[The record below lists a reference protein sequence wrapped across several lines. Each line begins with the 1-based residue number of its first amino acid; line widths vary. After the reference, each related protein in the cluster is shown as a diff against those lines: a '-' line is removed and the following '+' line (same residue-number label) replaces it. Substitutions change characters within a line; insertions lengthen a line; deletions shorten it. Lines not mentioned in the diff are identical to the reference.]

1 MKKTLFVMAL
11 AVVLVFALAATALAT
26 SAKTW
31 NYNQDYYSWGSWA
44 GAGITS
50 GGNATLGMGGGTGA
64 NNNTNQTAGGGVHSN
79 YQTTTAKCGI
89 CHSVHRAKADGVKLL
104 NAATATCAGCHI
116 SGTSTVTNV
125 VIAWGTAAA
134 PLAGP
139 HSSATSALG
148 AGCTARACHSTSPH
162 GANGSAYGLFA
173 SKLLSAGV
181 DAAVAAAAAN
191 PASSG
196 VTAALLTGAGQNT
209 VFTGDAD
216 AVRVGYTCNQADCHV
231 QTMLAVIEKGW
242 NEEREILY
250 GDDVNLRFKTGHTSV
265 DAVDQTAFAAATSC
279 AGCHDQVDATTRSGY
294 TFPHAQR
301 ATGTGAGIAGAA
313 QVFLWYNI
321 GDGAGNATTPMYNSN
336 QKSFDGACL
345 KCHRNGALSS
355 GVGIT
360 Y

>member
-11 AVVLVFALAATALAT
+11 AVVLVFALATTAFAT

-31 NYNQDYYSWGSWA
+31 NYNQDYYSWGSWS

-64 NNNTNQTAGGGVHSN
+64 NNNTNQSAGGGVHSN

-89 CHSVHRAKADGVKLL
+89 CHSVHRAKAGGVKLL
-104 NAATATCAGCHI
+104 NTDTATCAGCHI

-125 VIAWGTAAA
+125 VIAWGTPAA

-139 HSSATSALG
+139 HSSTSG
-148 AGCTARACHSTSPH
+148 SCTDRACHATSPH
-162 GANGSAYGLFA
+162 GANGSQYGLFKA
-173 SKLLSAGV
+173 KLLSPAV
-181 DAAVAAAAAN
+181 DAAVAAAASN
-191 PASSG
+191 PTSSG

-209 VFTGDAD
+209 NFTGAAD

-231 QTMLAVIEKGW
+231 QTLLAVVNAGW
-242 NEEREILY
+242 AEEREILY
-250 GDDVNLRFKTGHTSV
+250 GDDVNLRFKTGHIS
-265 DAVDQTAFAAATSC
+265 AQAIGSTAFAAATSC
-279 AGCHDQVDATTRSGY
+279 AGCHDQVDATTRSGF

-301 ATGTGAGIAGAA
+301 PTGAGAG
-313 QVFLWYNI
+313 QQTYLWYNI
-321 GDGAGNATTPMYNSN
+321 GDGAGNATVPMTNSN
-336 QKSFDGACL
+336 MKSFDGACL
-345 KCHRNGALSS
+345 KCHRNGALTS